1 MNPTI
6 APRLAAGARDFFAG
20 WSGLILGPI
29 FLAVLLLALIWSL
42 VMSRIEEDEKLAIQ
56 NALANNKNIAHV
68 AAENLSQVLERM
80 TLYTKLAADYVG
92 GERKALAYLN
102 PTLLGDRAYVRLAIF
117 DRNSQ
122 LLHTSSRAKA
132 EPGFANL
139 IEQAG
144 KRWSDSAAIPSIVVG
159 HPPEDASEAWRIPL
173 LLRFSAQNDF
183 QGYLAAY
190 LDLGYFLRLYQ
201 GVNLG
206 TGARIEIID
215 ENGFQLAE
223 SNGVTL
229 SVNRGIN
236 SAAYFQKARTGSDVF
251 ARPGEGTLAAFAL
264 EKAKNYPMTVA
275 VSRDRDEILK
285 DIAPNRQRYVWWALA
300 VSAGVLL
307 TMFSM
312 TALAYRQRRI
322 HHALTVTEREKQRLI
337 EQLENEKNN
346 AYHIASHDHLTGLP
360 NRLLFAE
367 MSASHLSRARRSRKH
382 YATLF
387 VDLDRFKTINDSLGH
402 RVGDLLLQTVASRL
416 LGCLREA
423 DVIARFGGDEFVALV
438 TEVESVGD
446 VAAIAAKMV
455 ETVGE
460 PCRNLDGHDLE
471 VRPSIG
477 IALYPQDG
485 QDIETL
491 LKHADTAMYEA
502 KRAGRGTFRFFD
514 QALNSKAGL
523 HLELEHGMRR
533 ALENQ
538 EFCIHYQPQVGLS
551 DFRLSG
557 LEALIRWNHPKHG
570 LIFPGEFIPLAEENG
585 LISALGKWVVEA
597 VCLQLTEWR
606 QRGIPLVPVA
616 VNISARQMNDMHLVR
631 ELCDAVDHYE
641 LAPELLKLEIT
652 ESCFMN
658 HPERVVR
665 ILEILAKKGFSIE
678 IDDYGTGFSSLGY
691 IKMFPVHTIKIDRTF
706 IKNIRNDTGDLEIVA
721 STIAL
726 GHKLG
731 LSIIAEGV
739 ETREQMIHL
748 KTAGCDDIQGYYF
761 HRPASASDIEP
772 ILIRGDFKHDGM
784 AH

>member
-6 APRLAAGARDFFAG
+6 APRFIAWAREIFAG

-29 FLAVLLLALIWSL
+29 FLALLLLALIWSL
-42 VMSRIEEDEKLAIQ
+42 LMSRIEQEEKLAIQ
-56 NALANNKNIAHV
+56 NSLANNKNIAHV
-68 AAENLSQVLERM
+68 AAENLSQVLER
-80 TLYTKLAADYVG
+80 TELYAKLAADYVA
-92 GERKALAYLN
+92 GEHKALAYLN

-117 DRNSQ
+117 DQNSH

-139 IEQAG
+139 IEQTG
-144 KRWSDSAAIPSIVVG
+144 KRWPKPSAIPALVVG
-159 HPPEDASEAWRIPL
+159 HPSEDTGEAWRIPL
-173 LLRFSAQNDF
+173 LLRFTAGNGS
-183 QGYLAAY
+183 QGFLAAY

-206 TGARIEIID
+206 TGTRIEIID
-215 ENGFQLAE
+215 ENGFPLAE

-229 SVNRGIN
+229 SASRGIQP
-236 SAAYFQKARTGSDVF
+236 AAYVQPPREGSGVF

-264 EKAKNYPMTVA
+264 VKTKHYPMAVA

-285 DIAPNRQRYVWWALA
+285 DIAPRRQRYIWWSLA
-300 VSAGVLL
+300 AAAGLLL
-307 TMFSM
+307 TLFSM

-322 HHALTVTEREKQRLI
+322 HHALTVSEREKQQLI
-337 EQLENEKNN
+337 EQLEEEKDN

-367 MSASHLSRARRSRKH
+367 MSASHLSRAKRSRKH

-402 RVGDLLLQTVASRL
+402 RVGDLLLQTVATRL

-438 TEVESVGD
+438 TEVESVND

-455 ETVGE
+455 EVVGE

-491 LKHADTAMYEA
+491 LKHADAAMYEA
-502 KRAGRGTFRFFD
+502 KRGGRGTYRFFD
-514 QALNSKAGL
+514 QSLNSKAGL

-538 EFCIHYQPQVGLS
+538 EFCLHYQPQVSLA
-551 DFRLSG
+551 DFRLTG

-585 LISALGKWVVEA
+585 LISVLGKWVIEA
-597 VCLQLTEWR
+597 VCRQMSEWR

-631 ELCDAVDHYE
+631 ELCDAVDQHE
-641 LAPELLKLEIT
+641 LAPGLLKLEIT

-658 HPERVVR
+658 HPERAIK
-665 ILEILAKKGFSIE
+665 ILEILATRGFRIE

-691 IKMFPVHTIKIDRTF
+691 IKMFPVHAIKIDRTF
-706 IKNIRNDTGDLEIVA
+706 IQNIRNDADDHEIVA

-739 ETREQMIHL
+739 ETREQLIHL

-761 HRPASASDIEP
+761 QRPVAAGDIEP
-772 ILIRGDFKHDGM
+772 ILIRGVFK
-784 AH
+784 A